1 MQSYKVKKNINTKNK
16 SKVLP
21 KKSIIKKN
29 KNDDSKT
36 KPISKKKIVLLKKNR
51 KLKPVPPVSKKDTIT
66 TVVDPSPVKKPS
78 FEKMY
83 FTADTEK
90 AIIEFNNTTDDDIRN
105 RIYETKIKASFE
117 KLVENVFNTFKFTYV
132 ENGPLEMQKETVTH
146 LVANINKYEEGKG
159 KAFSYFSIVAKHYLI
174 FHNNTNY
181 KRFNIHVDISDT
193 PSDTTVCLQS
203 DDPHHKD
210 TQLKE
215 FMKLML
221 IYWENNLSKI
231 FKKQRDLNIANSVI
245 ELFRNSDK
253 IEAFNK
259 KSLYLY
265 IREMSSC
272 KTQQITKVINKMKQ
286 YQSVLV
292 KTYEK
297 NGNIDLNNYS
307 KTPSYK

>member
-1 MQSYKVKKNINTKNK
+1 MPLKTKIKK
-16 SKVLP
+16 SKANTRSIF
-21 KKSIIKKN
+21 KKDIKEKI
-29 KNDDSKT
+29 
-36 KPISKKKIVLLKKNR
+36 KPSKKIVLLKKNR
-51 KLKPVPPVSKKDTIT
+51 KSKDVASSLLKTKKVETAIPDAVS
-66 TVVDPSPVKKPS
+66 VKKPS

-90 AIIEFNNTTDDDIRN
+90 SIIQFNKETDDDKRN
-105 RIYETKIKASFE
+105 IIYETKIKASFE

-146 LVANINKYEEGKG
+146 LVANISKYEEGKG

-193 PSDTTVCLQS
+193 PSETTVCLQS

-210 TQLKE
+210 TQLRE

-297 NGNIDLNNYS
+297 NGNIDFNNYS